1 MSGSKNHARR
11 YTHLTRVPPVGVQL
25 KPTTHQL
32 GKILSDLSSGQLSSV
47 SWCKVV
53 GARYFWRQ
61 MSTPKPPGW
70 EAGGCCC
77 CAQSSLCLTC
87 QWRIS
92 LLNLDVWSRG
102 TVVCRESL
110 LREKLFSICMEAT
123 ACERSQEISQVYSAP
138 SAPATLAHP
147 SLPLSSYNTIT
158 LYRSLQHI
166 SPCFS
171 HSFVS
176 IFSSPYIY
184 TNTYTHI
191 HHSLFL
197 SMYPSLSFSLPLPS
211 SYSHWHDS
219 ALKQPCSAWWLR
231 VLLRNTNRMVTAKNR
246 TVQY

>member
-32 GKILSDLSSGQLSSV
+32 GKILRDLSSGQLSSV

-158 LYRSLQHI
+158 LYRSLALSNI
-166 SPCFS
+166 FPLASLI
-171 HSFVS
+171 HSSLF
-176 IFSSPYIY
+176 FLLHIY
-184 TNTYTHI
+184 TQTRTHTCTTLSFYPCI
-191 HHSLFL
+191 HLFL
-197 SMYPSLSFSLPLPS
+197 SLSPSLHHTHTDMTQLES
-211 SYSHWHDS
+211 SPV
-219 ALKQPCSAWWLR
+219 QPDGF
-231 VLLRNTNRMVTAKNR
+231 VF
-246 TVQY
+246 Y